1 MNGFTVVL
9 SVGFL
14 VKTFRANGALK
25 AFFCSQDKLV
35 EIFWGSKMWIWRE
48 NKNQERNFASLFCSI
63 SFMTVLFMIEV
74 SLLALKT
81 LPTVFTLVLKV
92 VWEMNRFTVTPSLI
106 SSSED
111 LATYRALEASLRLL
125 NVLIQVFRTS
135 NAA

>member
-1 MNGFTVVL
+1 MNGFAMVL

-81 LPTVFTLVLKV
+81 VTTVFTLVLKV

-111 LATYRALEASLRLL
+111 LATDRALKAILTLL
-125 NVLIQVFRTS
+125 NVLI
-135 NAA
+135 